1 MNKKLKRVTPV
12 DVILVALF
20 AVLAMVTLYPMW
32 HCLVGSLMDYTEYMQ
47 KSILIWPDKISLDSY
62 KFVFDQG
69 KIYDPMKTTVI
80 ITITGTLINLIMVTW
95 MAYGLS
101 KKFPGSALFTYIVVF
116 TMFLNPGLI
125 ANYMLFRNLKL
136 LNSLKVYIMPYM
148 INTFY
153 LIILR
158 TNFASFPSELEE
170 AARID
175 GASEYGTFFRIVLPL
190 SKPILATIA
199 LFTAVDYWNT
209 YAQSVYFVS
218 DSAKK
223 TLQDYLYM
231 LLSNNANNN
240 AGAGIGAGGVSAVFS
255 ENIKLAN
262 TVIAVLPILVVYPF
276 LQKYFTN
283 GIMIGALKG

>member
-1 MNKKLKRVTPV
+1 MRRRRMLTEAP
-12 DVILVALF
+12 LVLF
-20 AVLAMVTLYPMW
+20 FLLLGVVTLYPMW
-32 HCLVGSLMDYTEYMQ
+32 HCVAGSLMSYTEYMQ
-47 KSILIWPDKISLDSY
+47 KTELLWPEQVTVEAYD
-62 KFVFDQG
+62 FVFSQG
-69 KIYDPMKTTVI
+69 KIFNPMKVTAYITVL
-80 ITITGTLINLIMVTW
+80 GTLLNLIWTAW

-101 KKFPGSALFTYIVVF
+101 KRFPGSKLITYLVVF

-125 ANYMLFRNLKL
+125 ANYMLFRSLNL
-136 LNSLKVYIMPYM
+136 LNNVYVYILPAL

-158 TNFASFPSELEE
+158 TNFSGFPASLEE

-175 GASEYGTFFRIVLPL
+175 GSGEFGIFFKIVVPL

-218 DSAKK
+218 EASRK

-231 LLSNNANNN
+231 LLSNTSNNS
-240 AGAGIGAGGVSAVFS
+240 AGAGIGSGGTSAVFS

-262 TVIAVLPILVVYPF
+262 TVIAVLPILLVYPF

-283 GIMIGALKG
+283 GLMIGAIKG

>member
-1 MNKKLKRVTPV
+1 MRRRRMLTEAP
-12 DVILVALF
+12 LVLF
-20 AVLAMVTLYPMW
+20 FLLLGVVTLYPMW
-32 HCLVGSLMDYTEYMQ
+32 HCVAGSLMSYTEYMQ
-47 KSILIWPDKISLDSY
+47 KTVLLWPEQVTLEAYD
-62 KFVFDQG
+62 FVFSQG
-69 KIYDPMKTTVI
+69 KIFNPMKVTAYITVL
-80 ITITGTLINLIMVTW
+80 GTLLNLIWTAW

-101 KKFPGSALFTYIVVF
+101 KRFPGSKLITYLVVF

-125 ANYMLFRNLKL
+125 ANYMLFRSLNL
-136 LNSLKVYIMPYM
+136 LNNVYVYILPAL

-158 TNFASFPSELEE
+158 TNFSGFPVSLE
-170 AARID
+170 RID
-175 GASEYGTFFRIVLPL
+175 GSGEFGIFFKIVVPL

-218 DSAKK
+218 EASRK

-231 LLSNNANNN
+231 LLSNTSNNS
-240 AGAGIGAGGVSAVFS
+240 AGAGIGSGGTSAVFS

-262 TVIAVLPILVVYPF
+262 TVIAVLPILLVYPF

-283 GIMIGALKG
+283 GLMIGAIKG